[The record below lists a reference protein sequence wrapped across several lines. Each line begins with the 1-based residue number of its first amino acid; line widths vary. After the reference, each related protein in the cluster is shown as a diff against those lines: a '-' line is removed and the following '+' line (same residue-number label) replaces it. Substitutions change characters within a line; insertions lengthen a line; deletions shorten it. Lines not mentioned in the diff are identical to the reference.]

1 MPSAGEKAALTSVLL
16 AAAVGISAC
25 ILCVESL
32 KLLLPT
38 LLCLLYTL
46 REVITEAQVME
57 EDACRT

>member
-1 MPSAGEKAALTSVLL
+1 MPSTGEKAALTSVLL

-38 LLCLLYTL
+38 L
-46 REVITEAQVME
+46 REFRV
-57 EDACRT
+57 